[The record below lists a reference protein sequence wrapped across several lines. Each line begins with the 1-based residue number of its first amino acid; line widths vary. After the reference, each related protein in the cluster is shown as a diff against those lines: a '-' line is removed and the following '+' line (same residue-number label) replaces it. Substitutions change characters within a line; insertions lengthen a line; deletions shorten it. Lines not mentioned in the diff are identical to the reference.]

1 MTIFQCLFLRQF
13 KRPTPPIPSWD
24 RPDSAAP
31 RRLCSSWTMAK
42 CHPCTLPSKC
52 RSRWYG
58 LRAWY
63 DMTWHD
69 LTWHDLTWLDDDS
82 WFTQCDSVQDGA
94 GRGLAGAE
102 GFPPE
107 HPSDFYRNTQTV
119 SLRWHVQRNTMKYI
133 CRQRHQKKPPRLAAG
148 RPGHSHLP
156 PKDRRNPACTAESR
170 WFCCQQWHQLAN
182 LKDSNCTGTEL
193 TVYLRGGHACCLSN
207 QCSEIGTPKVNQTWI
222 LYIQLKTDT
231 TTDSVPCMVWR
242 TLPFRCASVAGP
254 LRHQSP
260 PPSEM
265 LGRSL
270 SRLRPG
276 ASRNFRVSCSSGKHH
291 RNPGLSVRRQC
302 LESKLLVHSRPRI
315 DQYNSMKIPW

>member
-1 MTIFQCLFLRQF
+1 MIFVTPLRQF
-13 KRPTPPIPSWD
+13 IRPTPPIHSWD
-24 RPDSAAP
+24 TGLTAQHRGAFVVPGLWPSATPARCLP
-31 RRLCSSWTMAK
+31 NAEAGGMESWYYE
-42 CHPCTLPSKC
+42 P
-52 RSRWYG
+52 
-58 LRAWY
+58 

-69 LTWHDLTWLDDDS
+69 MMMIPDLHSATPFRMEQVAALL
-82 WFTQCDSVQDGA
+82 VQKTLHLST
-94 GRGLAGAE
+94 R
-102 GFPPE
+102 PMW
-107 HPSDFYRNTQTV
+107 FYRNTQTV

-276 ASRNFRVSCSSGKHH
+276 ASRNFRVSCSSGRHH

-315 DQYNSMKIPW
+315 DDSMKIPW